1 MEIPGTIQDVL
12 RNKSSELYVVTAR
25 TMVFTAIKMMAEKN
39 VGALLVMRGEELV
52 GLISER
58 DYTRKVILKGQS
70 SKDTL
75 VGMIMT
81 REVVT
86 VGEAGGVGEALRV
99 MAERRVRHLPVMRD
113 GRVVGML
120 SIGDLVKWVISAQD
134 STIRQLQGYITGGY
148 PG

>member
-12 RNKSSELYVVTAR
+12 RNKSSELYVVSAR

-70 SKDTL
+70 SRDTL
-75 VGMIMT
+75 VGSIMT
-81 REVVT
+81 RDVVT
-86 VGEAGGVGEALRV
+86 VGEAGGVGEALRL
-99 MAERRVRHLPVMRD
+99 MTERRVRHLPVTRE

>member
-12 RNKSSELYVVTAR
+12 RNKSSELYVVSAR

-52 GLISER
+52 GLISDR

-70 SKDTL
+70 SRDTL
-75 VGMIMT
+75 VGSIMT
-81 REVVT
+81 RDVVT
-86 VGEAGGVGEALRV
+86 VGEAGGVGEALRL
-99 MAERRVRHLPVMRD
+99 MTERRVRHLPVTRE

>member
-12 RNKSSELYVVTAR
+12 RNKSNELYVVSAR

-75 VGMIMT
+75 VGTIMT
-81 REVVT
+81 RELVT
-86 VGEAGGVGEALRV
+86 VEPGGTVGEALRL
-99 MAERRVRHLPVMRD
+99 MTERRVRHLPVIRE
-113 GRVVGML
+113 GCVLGML